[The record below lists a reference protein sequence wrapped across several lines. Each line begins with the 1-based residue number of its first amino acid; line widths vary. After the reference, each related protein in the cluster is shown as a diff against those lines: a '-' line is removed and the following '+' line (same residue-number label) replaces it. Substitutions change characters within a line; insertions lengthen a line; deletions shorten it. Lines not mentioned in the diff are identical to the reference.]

1 MDTRLLWL
9 ALGGFAGALESF
21 LLGSL
26 LPGISADMGVTIGQ
40 VGLVV
45 VVYALVHGFGTP
57 VLTALFGGTDR
68 RKLLGLAELTF
79 AAAALC
85 IALSPEFGWLFAAR
99 VALAVGAGLYTVT
112 ALATAVAMS
121 PPERRGRA
129 IGIVVSGQSLAVLAG
144 VPLGALMATTF
155 GWRSMYFVI
164 AALGLMAATALLVRL
179 PAGLSGDKKTLLER
193 LGVVRVTGMPLA
205 LLTTFFCM
213 VAAYMPLI
221 YVAPLSLSAV
231 AAGQATLPLIL
242 LANGIG
248 GFAGSNLGG
257 RIADRV
263 GVRRALL
270 LATGAL
276 VLITASIALVPYLPE
291 GLRLAAFLMAM
302 GLAGFVGWGF
312 WPAQSSRIAGLAP
325 GAAPLA
331 LALNGT
337 ALNAGVALSAAIGS
351 FTIDNIG
358 AWGIPFAGLPF
369 AIAALFLALLFREKS
384 GRQETA
390 ATP

>member
-26 LPGISADMGVTIGQ
+26 LPGISAEMGVTIGQ

-57 VLTALFGGTDR
+57 VLTAFFGGTDR
-68 RKLLGLAELTF
+68 RKLLSLAELTF
-79 AAAALC
+79 ATAALC
-85 IALSPEFGWLFAAR
+85 IALSPDFGWLFAAR

-144 VPLGALMATTF
+144 VPLGALMTATF

-164 AALGLMAATALLVRL
+164 AALGLMAATALLLRL
-179 PAGLSGDKKTLLER
+179 PAGLKGDRKTLLER
-193 LGVVRVTGMPLA
+193 LSVVRVTGMPQA

-213 VAAYMPLI
+213 VAAYMPGI
-221 YVAPLSLSAV
+221 YVAPLSLSV
-231 AAGQATLPLIL
+231 AGAGQTTLPLIL

-263 GVRRALL
+263 GVRRAIL

-276 VLITASIALVPYLPE
+276 VLVTMSFALIPYLPE
-291 GLRLAAFLMAM
+291 GLRFAAFLMAM
-302 GLAGFVGWGF
+302 GIAGFIGWGF
-312 WPAQSSRIAGLAP
+312 WPAQSSRIVGLAA
-325 GAAPLA
+325 GVAPLA

-351 FTIDNIG
+351 FTIDNMG
-358 AWGIPFAGLPF
+358 AWGIPLASLPF
-369 AIAALFLALLFREKS
+369 AIVALFLAFLFREK
-384 GRQETA
+384 TC
-390 ATP
+390 P